1 MFTLRKSANII
12 TRPINYISYRFNF
25 GDTSSQG
32 EPYIQLLNTTDTKK
46 AISQVATIRGKTMAS
61 LPPELPPA
69 ELVKLLP
76 GGPSSPTTSV
86 RPSQTTG
93 SKKAQANVAS
103 EDYGNP
109 LSTVDVKKYGLIGFS
124 LLGANIVIG
133 LVLLVFAV
141 LSCVRKGRA
150 RKRNAQTTTARQYVP
165 VHLHDD
171 RESEAYPKHY
181 LPPL

>member
-12 TRPINYISYRFNF
+12 TIISRPINYISYRFNF

-69 ELVKLLP
+69 ELVKLL

-86 RPSQTTG
+86 RPSQTKG

-103 EDYGNP
+103 EDGNP
-109 LSTVDVKKYGLIGFS
+109 LSTVDVKKYGLIGLS

-150 RKRNAQTTTARQYVP
+150 RKRNAQTTARQYVP
-165 VHLHDD
+165 VHLQDD
-171 RESEAYPKHY
+171 GESEVNAKHY